1 MKRNPNST
9 AVQQTTGAT
18 SGKWNRLMGGSRIK
32 QGFHTIESVRVWRG
46 KCGDGKDILWK
57 KKKGKEEKQLKT
69 LGYTISYAMKS

>member
-1 MKRNPNST
+1 
-9 AVQQTTGAT
+9 
-18 SGKWNRLMGGSRIK
+18 MGGSRIK